1 MNGSDWSD
9 DMYCTYLPVFTLS
22 ISSRKKKSRLYNRN
36 VMECAYASL
45 YIDDMN
51 IFKRVCV
58 SVCVYKLI
66 QIVDGKSRTKKKGW

>member
-1 MNGSDWSD
+1 
-9 DMYCTYLPVFTLS
+9 
-22 ISSRKKKSRLYNRN
+22 

-58 SVCVYKLI
+58 CL
-66 QIVDGKSRTKKKGW
+66 QIIDGKSRTKKKGWWVVDLSWDNFQHEVLK